1 MMKMI
6 LRFPLMVLIAICSM
20 SCSRQVSSPITSFK
34 TEELSSSTSE
44 QPTNLTASLEQKVVL
59 ENNNQ
64 ILNRPYVIL
73 TERKKLSETNNNFKK
88 NVAVKKPN
96 FIQKASIKSIV
107 KKAERQKKDLKPD
120 KELGNASMFLG
131 IASILILVGSV
142 LSGLAGVAFFGLIAS
157 IVGLILGIKGLKT
170 EGKNLSIAGI
180 VMSGLA
186 LIGYIFLITI
196 IVIIVRG
203 RGVK

>member
-1 MMKMI
+1 MKMI

>member
-1 MMKMI
+1 MKMI

-186 LIGYIFLITI
+186 LIGYISIV
-196 IVIIVRG
+196 VIIAKIVSG